1 MKNHSKIWSWA
12 ESEGSPLANT
22 MIYFFLKFWA
32 SIMMVLCW
40 SYVNI
45 YISEWRHT
53 PFLYVTLSL
62 SYTLVFLFIWV
73 LGKAFLINLGT
84 IFSGQRGKQKPFR
97 CIVFYSGN
105 VNPEETEPSVS
116 QWDPK
121 SIPIQEETCGL
132 GHFL

>member
-1 MKNHSKIWSWA
+1 MNNHSKTWSWV

-22 MIYFFLKFWA
+22 MIYFFRKFSA
-32 SIMMVLCW
+32 SIMMVHSR
-40 SYVNI
+40 SYANI
-45 YISEWRHT
+45 YLSEWRCT
-53 PFLYVTLSL
+53 PFLYVTLAL
-62 SYTLVFLFIWV
+62 SYTLVFFFIWV

-97 CIVFYSGN
+97 CRVFYPGN
-105 VNPEETEPSVS
+105 VNSEETEPSVS

-121 SIPIQEETCGL
+121 SIPIQKETCGL

>member
-1 MKNHSKIWSWA
+1 MKLSRISGIPTGKHHD
-12 ESEGSPLANT
+12 L
-22 MIYFFLKFWA
+22 FFLKFLA
-32 SIMMVLCW
+32 SIMMVHSW

-45 YISEWRHT
+45 YISEWRRT

-62 SYTLVFLFIWV
+62 SYILVFLFIWV

-97 CIVFYSGN
+97 CRVFYSGN